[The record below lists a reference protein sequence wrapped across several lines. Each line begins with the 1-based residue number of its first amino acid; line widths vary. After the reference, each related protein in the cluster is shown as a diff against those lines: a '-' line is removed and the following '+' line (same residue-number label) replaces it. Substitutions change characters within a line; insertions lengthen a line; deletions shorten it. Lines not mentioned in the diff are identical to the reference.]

1 MASVV
6 VRIVALWTWQRW
18 VVAALAAGLAAV
30 LIGVPTGIIHTSFY
44 TRMTPVLWWNYPI
57 WIASSIL
64 TGIVAATYVRAGEE
78 SPKRV
83 TGRVGLGSVLSL
95 FAVGCPIC
103 NKLVVALI
111 GVSGALD
118 LWAPIQPV
126 LGLVSVGLLAYA
138 VRLRVSR
145 EVACAVPQRTSG

>member
-1 MASVV
+1 MPS
-6 VRIVALWTWQRW
+6 WSWQRW
-18 VVAALAAGLAAV
+18 LVAVLVAGLAAM

-57 WIASSIL
+57 WIASSML
-64 TGIVAATYVRAGEE
+64 TGIVAATYVRAGDG
-78 SPKRV
+78 SPKPV

-111 GVSGALD
+111 GVSGALNI
-118 LWAPIQPV
+118 WAPIQPI
-126 LGLVSVGLLAYA
+126 LGLFSVGLLLYA

-145 EVACAVPQRTSG
+145 ERACAVPEQPPQHRQRTLG